1 MITKLY
7 SATFFGIDAIIVDV
21 EVFITTGIPGV
32 MIVGLPDAS
41 TKESKDRV
49 KAAIKNSGFEYPAR
63 KITINLAPAD
73 IRKSGPIFDLPLA
86 LGILISAR
94 LLTPVINLEDY
105 IIAGE
110 LSLNGNINKI
120 DGVIALS
127 LLAKKLNKKIIV
139 PYENLNETKY
149 LGIEYYCFNTLSD
162 VCDFITG
169 ANKGDNLFVGGNSS
183 SNESLKLISKL
194 QTSAET
200 INGSDL
206 FYNENC
212 SSINAED
219 NCRCRPLDDYGA
231 AVINSNNDKTAD
243 KNNCY
248 PDFSNIKGHATVKRA
263 IEIAVA
269 GHHNILM
276 IGPPGSGKTMIAQ
289 GAAGILPPLSLEE
302 AIELTNIYSFSHKK
316 INMDSGLITSRPFM
330 PVHYSVT
337 IPALI
342 GGGANPVPGDV
353 SLAHNG
359 VLFIDEFSE
368 MNKKTLDS
376 LRQPMEDKII
386 HISRNRFSV
395 SFPCDFMLIA
405 AMNPCPCGYLGDH
418 THECRCSSADI
429 YKFYNKLS
437 GPIIDRFDIFAEVY
451 SESLNIIANNI
462 SEESSEE
469 VSGRINKAV
478 QLQNRRFENMNKKF
492 NASITSSEIDK
503 FINISDETLSFY
515 KSAAESLKLSSRGYF
530 RVLKVARTIAD
541 IDGKENVDEPSILEA
556 LNYRNT
562 KFLGV

>member
-94 LLTPVINLEDY
+94 LLIPVINLEDY

-149 LGIEYYCFNTLSD
+149 LGVEYYCFNTLIE
-162 VCDFITG
+162 VCDFIAD
-169 ANKGDNLFVGGNSS
+169 ANKMDNLSVSDNSGGNELL
-183 SNESLKLISKL
+183 NSKI
-194 QTSAET
+194 QTFEAT
-200 INGSDL
+200 NGHDL
-206 FYNENC
+206 FYSKNIN
-212 SSINAED
+212 SLNAEC
-219 NCRCRPLDDYGA
+219 NCECKSIDGYSA
-231 AVINSNNDKTAD
+231 AVINSNNSNNNKTAD
-243 KNNCY
+243 KNNYY

-263 IEIAVA
+263 MEIAVA

-316 INMDSGLITSRPFM
+316 INTDNGLMTSRPFM

-376 LRQPMEDKII
+376 LRQPMEDKMI

-405 AMNPCPCGYLGDH
+405 AMNPCPCGYLGDQ

-451 SESLNIIANNI
+451 SESLNIISNNI

-469 VSGRINKAV
+469 VRDRINKAV
-478 QLQNRRFENMNKKF
+478 QLQNGRFENMNKKF
-492 NASITSSEIDK
+492 NSSITSSEIDK
-503 FINISDETLSFY
+503 FINISDEALSFY

-530 RVLKVARTIAD
+530 RILKVARTISD

>member
-86 LGILISAR
+86 LGILISAK
-94 LLTPVINLEDY
+94 LLNPIINLEDY

-149 LGIEYYCFNTLSD
+149 LGIEYYCFNTLSE

-169 ANKGDNLFVGGNSS
+169 ANKMDDILVGGDSS
-183 SNESLKLISKL
+183 SNESLKLNSKI
-194 QTSAET
+194 QTFEA
-200 INGSDL
+200 ICGHDL
-206 FYNENC
+206 FYDK
-212 SSINAED
+212 SGSVLNAEGYFE
-219 NCRCRPLDDYGA
+219 RKSIVGGSA
-231 AVINSNNDKTAD
+231 AVINSSNNKTID
-243 KNNCY
+243 KNNYY
-248 PDFSNIKGHATVKRA
+248 PDFSDIKGHTTVKRA
-263 IEIAVA
+263 MEIAVA

-316 INMDSGLITSRPFM
+316 INIDNGLITSRPFM

-342 GGGANPVPGDV
+342 GGGANPAPGDV

-376 LRQPMEDKII
+376 LRQPMEDKMI

-451 SESLNIIANNI
+451 SESLNIISNDI

-469 VSGRINKAV
+469 VRDRINKAI
-478 QLQNRRFENMNKKF
+478 QLQKKRFENINKKF
-492 NASITSSEIDK
+492 NASITGSEIDK
-503 FINISDETLSFY
+503 FINISDEALSFY

-530 RVLKVARTIAD
+530 RILKVARTISD

-562 KFLGV
+562 KYLGV